1 MSVVV
6 LRVMTSGRIVTPQ
19 GWRDGYEVV
28 VVCDGQPQTD
38 GVARTHADAWAEV
51 QRVLLARQAVG
62 DEVTLG

>member
-6 LRVMTSGRIVTPQ
+6 VQVVLSGRLVTPH
-19 GWRDGYEVV
+19 GWRDSYEVV

-51 QRVLLARQAVG
+51 QRLMLARQAAG